1 MKLPNCLN
9 LKDLGLNSYKF
20 CVFGWWFSINYI
32 NRWFVK
38 NTQPIRLFPIGKTK
52 YMGVPKKMNKTL
64 KALGIIMLL
73 VVSMLGVTS
82 LAAADAQNDVEVLN
96 VEINGVD
103 MNPLSPDTISVELG
117 ETIDIEV
124 DLWSEAKDAEDLKI
138 EAWVGG
144 YEYDLIEDTTSMF
157 DLKSG
162 VIYTK
167 DLSLNLPSDMDVSE
181 GEEYTL
187 NLRIYDSGSVGS
199 FEFVLFIERARH
211 TLNLLDVEFDSNVN
225 AGENL
230 EVDVR
235 VENFGE
241 NKEENIRVE
250 AELVGVDS
258 DRTYIDELAAF
269 EDDEDSDESS
279 DSASLTLNVGDD
291 VVSGEYEL
299 LVTVSYNRGHDSMTE
314 SYTVTVDGVEAVA
327 DTEADVT
334 EGTIIAVDST
344 SLSLV
349 AGDENSLK
357 VLIAN
362 LGSED
367 AMYTV
372 AVSGTQLWADSTVS
386 PSFLSVPAGQVGE
399 AYVYLTA
406 KDNAEAGDHVFTLQI
421 SEGDDLV
428 GEASLTATVSAANNA
443 LNVFDNVGSAWKLAF
458 VGLIVLIIIVG
469 LFLAF
474 RKMNNDDEDYPL
486 EPKDGQT
493 YY

>member
-1 MKLPNCLN
+1 
-9 LKDLGLNSYKF
+9 
-20 CVFGWWFSINYI
+20 
-32 NRWFVK
+32 
-38 NTQPIRLFPIGKTK
+38 
-52 YMGVPKKMNKTL
+52 MNKTL

-73 VVSMLGVTS
+73 LVSMLGVTS
-82 LAAADAQNDVEVLN
+82 LAAADANDVKVLN

-103 MNPLSPDTISVELG
+103 MPSTVSVELG

-124 DLWSEAKDAEDLKI
+124 ELWSEVNNAEDLKI

-144 YEYDLIEDTTSMF
+144 YEYDDIEDTTGMF
-157 DLKSG
+157 DVKSG
-162 VIYTK
+162 VTYTK
-167 DLSLNLPSDMDVSE
+167 DLSLNIPSDMDVE
-181 GEEYTL
+181 NKNEYTL
-187 NLRIYDSGSVGS
+187 NLRIFDGDSVESY
-199 FEFVLFIERARH
+199 EYVLFIERARH

-225 AGENL
+225 AGDEL
-230 EVDVR
+230 AVDVR

-241 NKEENIRVE
+241 NKEEDIRVE

-258 DRTYIDELAAF
+258 DRVYIDELAAF
-269 EDDEDSDESS
+269 EEDGDDEPESS

-299 LVTVSYNRGHDSMTE
+299 LVTLTYNRGHDSMTE
-314 SYTVTVDGVEAVA
+314 SYTVTVDGAEAAVA
-327 DTEADVT
+327 DNDAVTEVT

-349 AGDENSLK
+349 AGEENSLK

-362 LGSED
+362 LGSEN

-386 PSFLSVPAGQVGE
+386 SSFVSVPAGQVGE

-406 KDNAEAGDHVFTLQI
+406 KDDAEAGDHVFTLQI
-421 SEGDDLV
+421 SEGNDLV
-428 GEASLTATVSAANNA
+428 GEASLTATVSDANNA
-443 LNVFDNVGSAWKLAF
+443 LNVLDNVGSAWKLAF
-458 VGLIVLIIIVG
+458 VGLIVLIIVVG